1 MELDKL
7 LSSGE
12 SINIEFKEELPEK
25 SIKYMK
31 SVVGFANGTGGKI
44 IFGISDVAK
53 EVVGIDKDS
62 VFKIMDSI
70 TNAISDSCEPSIIP
84 DISFQTVHDKTII
97 IVEIEAGRQR
107 PYFIKSLGKEA
118 GVYVRVAGTT
128 RPADSYMIKE
138 LMFEGNNRCYDQ
150 SIYLGAEVT
159 EEEINELCK
168 SLKQTAINNAGS
180 DEEKRTIKDVTS
192 RQLLAWGVLI
202 EKDGKLFPTNAYT
215 ILTGTSDV
223 NYSIQC
229 GLFKGT
235 TKAIFIDKREF
246 NGPIQDQI
254 EQAYQFVLRNIRLG
268 AKIEGIYREDVY
280 EIPPAIIRELIINS
294 AVHRSYLD
302 HGNIQVAIYDDR
314 LEITSPGKLP
324 LGQTIDRMK
333 QGYSKI
339 RNEALA
345 NAFSYMN
352 LIEHWGSGIPR
363 IIQGVKEIGLKEPEF
378 IGGDVDLR
386 INIYRSSKTD
396 GKNGTKVG
404 TDGTKVGTDG
414 TKVGT
419 DGTKVDTNKNL
430 SQDESAL
437 LLLIEKYPT
446 LTQKEYSEKLDI
458 PLRTLKRIFSN
469 LQKEGLIIREGSS
482 RRGKWTIL

>member
-44 IFGISDVAK
+44 IFGISDVTK

-159 EEEINELCK
+159 EEEINELC
-168 SLKQTAINNAGS
+168 
-180 DEEKRTIKDVTS
+180 
-192 RQLLAWGVLI
+192 
-202 EKDGKLFPTNAYT
+202 
-215 ILTGTSDV
+215 
-223 NYSIQC
+223 
-229 GLFKGT
+229 
-235 TKAIFIDKREF
+235 
-246 NGPIQDQI
+246 
-254 EQAYQFVLRNIRLG
+254 
-268 AKIEGIYREDVY
+268 
-280 EIPPAIIRELIINS
+280 
-294 AVHRSYLD
+294 
-302 HGNIQVAIYDDR
+302 
-314 LEITSPGKLP
+314 
-324 LGQTIDRMK
+324 
-333 QGYSKI
+333 
-339 RNEALA
+339 
-345 NAFSYMN
+345 
-352 LIEHWGSGIPR
+352 
-363 IIQGVKEIGLKEPEF
+363 
-378 IGGDVDLR
+378 
-386 INIYRSSKTD
+386 
-396 GKNGTKVG
+396 
-404 TDGTKVGTDG
+404 
-414 TKVGT
+414 
-419 DGTKVDTNKNL
+419 
-430 SQDESAL
+430 
-437 LLLIEKYPT
+437 
-446 LTQKEYSEKLDI
+446 
-458 PLRTLKRIFSN
+458 
-469 LQKEGLIIREGSS
+469 
-482 RRGKWTIL
+482 

>member
-246 NGPIQDQI
+246 NGPIQEQI

-294 AVHRSYLD
+294 AIHRSYLD

-363 IIQGVKEIGLKEPEF
+363 IIQGVKELGLKEPEF

-396 GKNGTKVG
+396 GKDGTKVG

-419 DGTKVDTNKNL
+419 NNKNL
-430 SQDESAL
+430 SQDESSL